1 MKQKTLEVIN
11 RISSS
16 PPMSAQAA
24 VVRALA
30 EETDRHHP
38 AETCVPE
45 LHNQLS
51 EELERLASI
60 AKGPPSE
67 PAPIDVLVVDDDEAS
82 RRVALRIVESFG
94 YPCRAVCDGKEALEA
109 YAKQPAA
116 IVLSDWSMPGMSG
129 LELCLALKAYAD
141 PPYVILA
148 TAFHENGK
156 LLDGVRHGVDDF
168 LRKPLVL
175 EELEVRLLAASR
187 LVRAARAIRA
197 LVAET

>member
-1 MKQKTLEVIN
+1 MKQKTLEAIN
-11 RISSS
+11 RMSSS
-16 PPMSAQAA
+16 PPVAAQAA

-30 EETDRHHP
+30 EERDRHHP
-38 AETCVPE
+38 SEAYVPE

-51 EELERLASI
+51 EELERLAGL
-60 AKGPPSE
+60 AKGPASTPD
-67 PAPIDVLVVDDDEAS
+67 PIDVLVVDDDEAS
-82 RRVALRIVESFG
+82 RRAALRIVQSFG
-94 YPCRAVCDGKEALEA
+94 YPCRAVCDGLEALEE
-109 YAKQPAA
+109 YARRPAA
-116 IVLSDWSMPGMSG
+116 IVLSDWSMPEMSG
-129 LELCLALKAYAD
+129 LELCLALKAYDD

-187 LVRAARAIRA
+187 LVRAARAIRT
-197 LVAET
+197 LVAEP